1 MATIVQLSDVTYL
14 NLDAV
19 TVLRCEEGQW
29 RVWFQDHAHALVLTP
44 EETAVLA
51 LYLRNHTERATFHA
65 WSRGRPEVSYE
76 T

>member
-1 MATIVQLSDVTYL
+1 MATIVQLSDVTSL

-29 RVWFQDHAHALVLTP
+29 RVWLQDHAQALALTP

-51 LYLRNHTERATFHA
+51 LYLRNHTERATYGA
-65 WSRGRPEVSYE
+65 WKRGRPEVSDE
-76 T
+76 P